1 MCGWRECRRV
11 HSAAKPFPPG
21 SVLHSNDARRKQ
33 LLVCMRSNPNSVSE
47 QSRELTDPSQKCWRE
62 QDNHKEKQSTTTKR
76 AHFYFCP
83 CQLHDPRQ
91 PLSPPGGP
99 HLRCEP
105 SRLVTLKVLSKQKKL
120 CVCTRTCVCTC
131 VQNFKQ

>member
-1 MCGWRECRRV
+1 MGGE
-11 HSAAKPFPPG
+11 SAEEFTPQQNHFLRG
-21 SVLHSNDARRKQ
+21 QCCIQMMLGRKQ

-120 CVCTRTCVCTC
+120 CVCTRTCVCMC